1 MKIPLRILG
10 GTGVKVTCIG
20 LGGEGILR
28 TFNQDREAYALI
40 NRALDMGINYFESA
54 RAYAGSESY
63 YGKSL
68 KERRKEI
75 FLTSKSHAR
84 DKRGALAHLQ
94 ETLKNMHTDH
104 LDLWQVH
111 DMRTE
116 NDMREVF
123 GPRGA
128 IEAFL
133 HAREKGMIRFIGITG
148 HHDPEILRK
157 CIELTDFD
165 TVLMP
170 VNPAE
175 THYKSF
181 IETVLPV
188 AEKKN
193 MGIIAMKV
201 YFRGFAARIP
211 WYKSMEPFLHFSLSH
226 PVSTAVIGCDTLEQ
240 LEENVMFAS
249 HFMPMSEEHMKK
261 LSGDIRPFARKLM
274 YYKP

>member
-1 MKIPLRILG
+1 MTIPTRTLG
-10 GTGVKVTCIG
+10 KTGIAVSCIG
-20 LGGEGILR
+20 LGGEGVLR
-28 TFNQDREAYALI
+28 TFNRDREAVALI
-40 NRALDMGINYFESA
+40 NRALDLGINYFESA

-68 KERRKEI
+68 KERRGEI

-84 DKRGALAHLQ
+84 DKKGALGHLH
-94 ETLKNMHTDH
+94 ETLRNMQTDH

-116 NDMREVF
+116 DDIGEVF

-128 IEAFL
+128 MEAFME
-133 HAREKGMIRFIGITG
+133 AKSKGLTRFIGVTG
-148 HHDPEILRK
+148 HHDPDILRK
-157 CIELTDFD
+157 CIEFEGFD

-175 THYKSF
+175 HHYRSF
-181 IETVLPV
+181 IDTVLPI
-188 AEKKN
+188 AEKKG
-193 MGIIAMKV
+193 MGIVAMKV

-211 WYKSMEPFLHFSLSH
+211 WYKSMEPFLQFALSH
-226 PVSTAVIGCDTLEQ
+226 PVSTAVIGCDTVQQ
-240 LEENVMFAS
+240 LEENVDFAS
-249 HFMPMSEEHMKK
+249 RVAPMPEEKK
-261 LSGDIRPFARKLM
+261 DQILKDIGPYARQLM